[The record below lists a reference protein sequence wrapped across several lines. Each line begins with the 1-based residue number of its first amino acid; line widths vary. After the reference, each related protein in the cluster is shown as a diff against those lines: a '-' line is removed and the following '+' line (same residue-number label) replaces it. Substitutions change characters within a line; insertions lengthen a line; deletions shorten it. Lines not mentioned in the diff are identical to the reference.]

1 MRIGLFT
8 LYTEAW
14 IAGILY
20 LQCIAT
26 ALQALPAPE
35 RPSLHLFMPRR
46 ARSAHERDLAPYLK
60 GIHYFD
66 SVRSR
71 GSLWKRW
78 TGRTSLDDLL
88 RSQPVDVLFPV
99 QEPITHP
106 LPVPWIGWIPDFQH
120 KRLPGFFAPDD
131 LAGRE
136 ARFQELITRS
146 PHLVVSSGDALHD
159 LHTFYSLPADRVSVY
174 RFGVTPSL
182 PANTGSVDATLQ
194 RLGLPRK
201 FLFFPSQYWRHKNH
215 LLLFQALAR
224 LRQRGHHD
232 LSLVLSGRKE
242 DYRCPGHVADLDRF
256 VEQEG
261 LSRQIVHA
269 GFLSRTDQLQVL
281 RAAAAVIQPS
291 LFEGWSLL
299 VEECR
304 AWGKRIYLSDIPVH
318 REQNPPGAVYF
329 DPHNADD
336 LANLLERD
344 WASLEPGPDATAESS
359 AAEAAAQLNPAR
371 ARNFLSIMHKVRLA

>member
-1 MRIGLFT
+1 
-8 LYTEAW
+8 
-14 IAGILY
+14 
-20 LQCIAT
+20 
-26 ALQALPAPE
+26 
-35 RPSLHLFMPRR
+35 
-46 ARSAHERDLAPYLK
+46 
-60 GIHYFD
+60 
-66 SVRSR
+66 
-71 GSLWKRW
+71 
-78 TGRTSLDDLL
+78 
-88 RSQPVDVLFPV
+88 
-99 QEPITHP
+99 
-106 LPVPWIGWIPDFQH
+106 
-120 KRLPGFFAPDD
+120 
-131 LAGRE
+131 
-136 ARFQELITRS
+136 
-146 PHLVVSSGDALHD
+146 
-159 LHTFYSLPADRVSVY
+159 
-174 RFGVTPSL
+174 
-182 PANTGSVDATLQ
+182 
-194 RLGLPRK
+194 
-201 FLFFPSQYWRHKNH
+201 
-215 LLLFQALAR
+215 
-224 LRQRGHHD
+224 
-232 LSLVLSGRKE
+232 
-242 DYRCPGHVADLDRF
+242 LDRF